1 MKNYVSSGADAKVV
15 AATAPVKSGD
25 LVQVGDIVGFAQT
38 DAEIGGLFAVVTTGV
53 FDVEVLSA
61 TAVDQGAPVYIS
73 AGALTTAASGEKVG
87 VVYRGGSSDGVAAR
101 VHVKLKG

>member
-15 AATAPVKSGD
+15 AATAPILSGD
-25 LVQVGDIVGFAQT
+25 LVVIGDIVGFAQA
-38 DAEIGGLFAVVTTGV
+38 DAAIGDLVAVITQGV
-53 FDVEVLSA
+53 FDVDVLSA
-61 TAVDQGAPVYIS
+61 GDVEQGDPIYVS
-73 AGALTTAASGEKVG
+73 DNALTTAASGEKVG